1 MVLIFHVSFFIFV
14 ARDISLCND
23 LQCCI
28 FSPSFPL
35 RRVVFFGFILLFS
48 NGLTMAC
55 FFLYIATP
63 RYQMA
68 YHTAIRDIIA
78 CDIENGLAGGM

>member
-14 ARDISLCND
+14 AHDISLCND
-23 LQCCI
+23 IQCCI
-28 FSPSFPL
+28 FSPSSST
-35 RRVVFFGFILLFS
+35 RGFFWFYFIFS
-48 NGLTMAC
+48 NGLAMAR

-68 YHTAIRDIIA
+68 YHTAIRGIIA

>member
-1 MVLIFHVSFFIFV
+1 MFHFLYLCPAIFLYVMI
-14 ARDISLCND
+14 CNAA
-23 LQCCI
+23 
-28 FSPSFPL
+28 FFPL
-35 RRVVFFGFILLFS
+35 PLQRVVFFGFILFFS